1 MAFIDIKDPVKRE
14 EIVQD
19 YIKNIKEIQERRE
32 NDKVRGFTQS
42 QNIARVF
49 KPVVEATEKSAS
61 QISSEIKNLKEPSPP
76 PPSQKLIPT
85 NQALEYYLHNYNKSN
100 LDQYFGINEEDG
112 RYVMGN
118 KEVVVD
124 KEDNIY
130 LDNGTVSFKG
140 TKGLW
145 RLIMMKKP
153 TWFSE
158 EEFENYK
165 ELLERTDAIDN
176 PFRRSEGDKP
186 RSTAKWRFFKV
197 NGLVGVDDDDEE
209 DDDEGKDGDGIFLP
223 GDINGLIQQ
232 FHLLLA
238 EYRAGNKSSTRN
250 KIVAILDQLLRLN
263 YLNQAEYNYACKEL
277 SC

>member
-61 QISSEIKNLKEPSPP
+61 QISSEIKNLKEPSP

-197 NGLVGVDDDDEE
+197 NGIVPDYNNADDEEKDNDEYDDDE
-209 DDDEGKDGDGIFLP
+209 DEEVKKKMVMEFNFSQVI
-223 GDINGLIQQ
+223 
-232 FHLLLA
+232 
-238 EYRAGNKSSTRN
+238 
-250 KIVAILDQLLRLN
+250 
-263 YLNQAEYNYACKEL
+263 
-277 SC
+277 